1 MLLVASRKWK
11 DGRANDFNRSS
22 EKPVLLLSAKP
33 GSRQKAN
40 RFPEMGNFFI
50 IPISARDLFLY
61 RYKFVHDPAA
71 SNLTIREWKKPRLK
85 NLHALRSSSNKLP
98 TQCSIFI
105 NNLEIEYENC
115 VIRFLKRNIIVKFFL
130 INRENCLNL
139 TR

>member
-105 NNLEIEYENC
+105 NNLEIE
-115 VIRFLKRNIIVKFFL
+115 IRKLRDKISKEKYHRKIFF
-130 INRENCLNL
+130 N
-139 TR
+139 